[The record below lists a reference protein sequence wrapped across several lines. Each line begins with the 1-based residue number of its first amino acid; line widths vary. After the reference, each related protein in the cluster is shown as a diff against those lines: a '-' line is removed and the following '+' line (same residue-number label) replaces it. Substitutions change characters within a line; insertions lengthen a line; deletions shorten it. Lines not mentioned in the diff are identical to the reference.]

1 MDSITAAY
9 KQMLTESFDS
19 PLPTTKISEDSMI
32 HVMGAMSAA
41 MVGGENFSMHK
52 IPSQGF
58 IVQFDKDGATEVH
71 HIDDNMQSGYKANT
85 KKSAISFA
93 STMAHHI
100 KGILDSGRTVR
111 ISAHHSNVDGFRGIS
126 NRLIKLHPE
135 YSSGPVKVQE
145 HPFTGEEVHEWEIK
159 KNEGRT

>member
-1 MDSITAAY
+1 MDSITKAY
-9 KQMLTESFDS
+9 MNMVTESFDS
-19 PLPTTKISEDSMI
+19 PLPTTKIPEDSMI

-52 IPSQGF
+52 IPNQGF

-71 HIDDNMQSGYKANT
+71 HIDENMQSGYKANN

-93 STMAHHI
+93 STMANHI
-100 KGILDSGRTVR
+100 KNIIDTGKAVR

-126 NRLIKLHPE
+126 DRLIKLHPE
-135 YSSGPVKVQE
+135 YQSSDVQVKE
-145 HPFTGEEVHEWEIK
+145 HPFTGEEVHEWEVK
-159 KNEGRT
+159 RK